1 MRAIPKPACL
11 ILLML
16 TVLLPCVTVEA
27 KPAINLSLYKNYG
40 YGLGDDMSGVWTINT
55 ETSDDVT
62 YVEFYIDDTL
72 QHVDSSVPYSWQFNT
87 SNYTIGKH
95 TITAIAYDSSS
106 QTEMV
111 SIQRNFVQDHTDTVI
126 IIVVIS
132 AIISLIIATV
142 FALYKIRKNKK

>member
-1 MRAIPKPACL
+1 
-11 ILLML
+11 
-16 TVLLPCVTVEA
+16 
-27 KPAINLSLYKNYG
+27 
-40 YGLGDDMSGVWTINT
+40 
-55 ETSDDVT
+55 
-62 YVEFYIDDTL
+62 
-72 QHVDSSVPYSWQFNT
+72 DSSVPYSWQFNT

-106 QTEMV
+106 QTEMT

-132 AIISLIIATV
+132 VIISLIIATA